1 MSKKSPQEAKIF
13 KKQGNFVSPFFK
25 FYNGF
30 FYQLFLVLHWLLSVV
45 RCSWR
50 SSVLRGFRYPPPQPQ
65 ISPPEPQNPSADRIS
80 PTSASIYFDGQMTL
94 FVPGRGSKA
103 NLQNSHQ
110 HLVLCPC
117 KQVSLGSLS
126 TGSPASHLF
135 FREGSMYSQAHISLF
150 QHLLASVAPCDQG
163 S

>member
-1 MSKKSPQEAKIF
+1 MSKKSPQ
-13 KKQGNFVSPFFK
+13 NFVSLFFRGEVLK
-25 FYNGF
+25 CFYRF
-30 FYQLFLVLHWLLSVV
+30 FWFCIGFLVPSGALGGVVFLEVSDNPHLS
-45 RCSWR
+45 
-50 SSVLRGFRYPPPQPQ
+50 LRY
-65 ISPPEPQNPSADRIS
+65 SHLSLNLS
-80 PTSASIYFDGQMTL
+80 FDGQRTL

-135 FREGSMYSQAHISLF
+135 FREGSMYNQAHISLF